1 MSGAFTTSDPGSGFE
16 YSMIIRE
23 TGITWG
29 DPNANDPALADPTN
43 QVACGGAFSDKEFNP
58 MRAIDK
64 YGNEFTH

>member
-1 MSGAFTTSDPGSGFE
+1 MSPGPAGSGGE
-16 YSMIIRE
+16 ISMIFRE